1 MTRLDQVARAF
12 VSLIVQA
19 EPWSGFGPGAKG
31 TPEERAAAFQ
41 AVLDEAGYFAYVA
54 PWEPGTEFDISG
66 PDDIEVLLWFMGMM
80 DTMPRGKLEDEEQH
94 VVNRIVSS
102 KKRREDEEELDTTDY
117 VTLEEAENEVLG
129 VTAERPSLWAII
141 AKLFQS
147 G

>member
-1 MTRLDQVARAF
+1 MTRLDKVARAF

-19 EPWSGFGPGAKG
+19 EPWSGYGSGVSA

-41 AVLDEAGYFAYVA
+41 AVIDEAGYFASVA
-54 PWEPGTEFDISG
+54 PWEPGTAPSISG
-66 PDDIEVLLWFMGMM
+66 QDDVEVLLWFVGMI

-94 VVNRIVSS
+94 VVNRMVSS
-102 KKRREDEEELDTTDY
+102 KKRRKDEEEMDNTDY
-117 VTLEEAENEVLG
+117 ETLEEAENEVRE
-129 VTAERPSLWAII
+129 VTVERPALWEII